1 MIASIEKIEYGKE
14 IIEFELVRE
23 DRKTF
28 SIEVLP
34 TTKIKVKAP
43 EKKNKTDI
51 LNKVLKRAKWITKQK
66 QYFVDNYK
74 KPDEK
79 RYVSGESFRYL
90 GKQYRLKVIKSITD
104 SVKLKNGYLMVES
117 FSKTPEELVNN
128 WYENKARQIYE
139 RELDKCFK
147 EFSSNNLNKPLLKI
161 RKLKKRWGGYNKEK
175 NIITMNIETIKAS
188 PSCIEYVI
196 FHELCHSKHF
206 SHNKAF
212 YELLETK
219 CKNWKFLKSKL
230 EQLNIY

>member
-14 IIEFELVRE
+14 TIEFELIQE

-43 EKKNKTDI
+43 KKKNKIDI
-51 LNKVLKRAKWITKQK
+51 LNKVLKKAKWIIKQK

-74 KPDEK
+74 KPYKK
-79 RYVSGESFRYL
+79 RYISGESFIYL
-90 GKQYRLKVIKSITD
+90 GKQYRLKVMKSSKD
-104 SVKLKNGYLMVES
+104 SVTLKNGYLMVES
-117 FSKTPEELVNN
+117 CLKTPEELVEN

-139 RELDKCFK
+139 KKLDKCFK
-147 EFSSNNLNKPLLKI
+147 EFSSNDLNRPLLKI
-161 RKLKKRWGGYNKEK
+161 RKLKKRWGSYNKEK
-175 NIITMNIETIKAS
+175 NIITMNVETVKAS
-188 PSCIEYVI
+188 INCIEYVI

-219 CKNWKFLKSKL
+219 CKNWKSLKFKL
-230 EQLNIY
+230 EQLNIC